1 LKEAVINH
9 GLNFIKNNNPNF
21 DDIKMLEIKYGL
33 ESLYLT
39 ITKAIIIFSLAFIL
53 GTFKEMIIMLVI
65 FNILRNSGFGLHAS
79 KTWICLLSSLLIFI
93 LFPLIS
99 KYIIIPQYLQIFLGI
114 ISIVLFYL
122 YAPADTAKRPIIK
135 KERRDILKFKTT
147 IRCIIL
153 VFIMVLI
160 RNNTLS
166 NLIIFGIYSELILI
180 LPITYKLF
188 NFSYNNYKN
197 YKV

>member
-1 LKEAVINH
+1 MKEIVINK
-9 GLNFIKNNNPNF
+9 GLNFIKKNNSNF

-39 ITKAIIIFSLAFIL
+39 ITKAIVIFSLALIL
-53 GTFKEMIIMLVI
+53 GIFKEMIIMLLV

-79 KTWICLLSSLLIFI
+79 KTWICLVSSLLIFI
-93 LFPLIS
+93 LFPIIS
-99 KYIIIPQYLQIFLGI
+99 KHIIIPQYLQIFLSI
-114 ISIVLFYL
+114 TAIVLFFL

-135 KERRDILKFKTT
+135 KERRDLLKFKTT

-153 VFIMVLI
+153 VFIIFLL
-160 RNNTLS
+160 NNNILS
-166 NLIIFGIYSELILI
+166 NLIIFGIYSEII
-180 LPITYKLF
+180 MVLPITYKLF

-197 YKV
+197 Y